1 MEGLQGR
8 ARTQRPRPLA
18 KSICSKGAA
27 PPARSSP
34 LWFAPSTPCQSY
46 RLQWCSHHCESHV
59 QLGSSPSSLAHS
71 ILPPHGRGLGIP
83 RAPRPAPQKSL
94 ANVRREGLV
103 LGGHLGLPV
112 AKGCH
117 AGLVPHLPWGAS
129 IRAPLAPGG
138 QAANSQGLVPT
149 HRIPP
154 RLGRDQCIT
163 YLHPSRS
170 LSRSHPV
177 IHCSR
182 CLRTWPRFQCILG
195 PRTVP

>member
-59 QLGSSPSSLAHS
+59 QLGPSPSSLAHS

-83 RAPRPAPQKSL
+83 RAPRPAPQKKPRQRQGRGPG
-94 ANVRREGLV
+94 ARRTFGATCGKEVPRGA
-103 LGGHLGLPV
+103 GSSSPMGCERPSTPGSRRAGCKLPG
-112 AKGCH
+112 AGTHTPHPAPARKGPMH
-117 AGLVPHLPWGAS
+117 HLP
-129 IRAPLAPGG
+129 
-138 QAANSQGLVPT
+138 
-149 HRIPP
+149 
-154 RLGRDQCIT
+154 
-163 YLHPSRS
+163 PSE
-170 LSRSHPV
+170 
-177 IHCSR
+177 
-182 CLRTWPRFQCILG
+182 
-195 PRTVP
+195 